1 MEAARALVGH
11 VAVLLTSQLVTSL
24 LGLVTVLLLPV
35 YLGDQGLGRLA
46 FAQSVCT
53 VLGALTVLGTN
64 LYIVRE
70 VATDRQRLSELLTAS
85 LVLRT
90 PLWAVFALVISVILL
105 ARGTARDAM
114 LVMGALF
121 LVTLAN
127 VLNGV
132 LASALQGLEE
142 MRWRSVSA
150 VGSSLVVLV
159 AGLPLLILTRS
170 PVWFCAA
177 LLAGALVGLGTN
189 ALYFV
194 NHRLR
199 LTWPSAATYR
209 SLGIGAM
216 PFLALAVS
224 QGLYSQIDTI
234 FTGLLTNEAT
244 VGWFAAASRLGTA
257 VLLVPVVMTSAL
269 FPVMSRL
276 ISTQPSAAYESMRRT
291 LLTVLLIAMPLAVGL
306 ATIGSPLFA
315 FLHYPPP
322 FSHSVPILAV
332 MCASWILTAVVMVL
346 GCGAMASRGQRTWAL
361 ASVALLVVF
370 AVLNLFLIPLAQLIW
385 ANGGIGAALANLLG
399 ELTLVVVGLMLM
411 PSYLFGRRDVFY
423 IGRVVLACLL
433 MAVIVRASSGL
444 WLPLSIAVGGL
455 AYGISSVALRTL
467 NIDDARAVIRLL
479 RSRVLTDV
487 SESSGQTPSLETTIG
502 VVPAEATAG

>member
-1 MEAARALVGH
+1 MEAGRALVGH

-24 LGLVTVLLLPV
+24 LGLLTVLLLPV
-35 YLGDQGLGRLA
+35 YLGDEGLGRLA

-70 VATDRQRLSELLTAS
+70 VATDRHRLSELLTAG
-85 LVLRT
+85 LVLRA
-90 PLWAVFALVISVILL
+90 PLWTVLALIISLFLV
-105 ARGTARDAM
+105 ARGTARDVM

-121 LVTLAN
+121 FVTLAN

-159 AGLPLLILTRS
+159 VGLPVLMLTRS

-177 LLAGALVGLGTN
+177 LLAGALVGLGIN
-189 ALYFV
+189 AYYFV
-194 NHRLR
+194 NRRLR
-199 LTWPSAATYR
+199 LTWPSATTYR

-216 PFLALAVS
+216 PFLGLAVS

-234 FTGLLTNEAT
+234 FTGLLTSEST

-291 LLTVLLIAMPLAVGL
+291 LLTVLLIATPLATGL
-306 ATIGSPLFA
+306 AAIGSPLFA

-332 MCASWILTAVVMVL
+332 MCVGWILTSIVMVL
-346 GCGAMASRGQRTWAL
+346 GCGAMASGGQRTWAL

-370 AVLNLFLIPLAQLIW
+370 AVLNLFLIPLAQRW
-385 ANGGIGAALANLLG
+385 WMNGGIGAALANVIG
-399 ELTLVVVGLMLM
+399 ELTLVVVGLVLM
-411 PSYLFGRRDVFY
+411 PSHLFGWRDIFY

-433 MAVIVRASSGL
+433 MAVVVRASSGL
-444 WLPLSIAVGGL
+444 WLPLSIAAGGL
-455 AYGISSVALRTL
+455 AYGIFSVALRTL
-467 NIDDARAVIRLL
+467 NIDDLKAVIRLL
-479 RSRVLTDV
+479 KSRVSTDA
-487 SESSGQTPSLETTIG
+487 SEPTGQTPLANAS
-502 VVPAEATAG
+502 A